1 MVYYVCN
8 GCGESLKRAKVDQ
21 HAMQCYGCE
30 YVTCIDCNKDFWG
43 NDYKAH
49 TSCVSEAER
58 YGKVGAAV
66 KENKGEVKQRLWCE
80 KVDQLTT
87 SSKTL
92 SNEAKKLLMKL
103 QDYPNIPRK
112 RAKFLNFLTNSL
124 RFFNTKVAE
133 EVWDAFTE
141 LHKQANAPKPPPPA
155 PAASKPTEEDKPKES
170 LPQNGKPEVASQEVD
185 TDSAQENTNPAKK
198 KKKKSSKE
206 EETHTATTAEEN
218 GKPLSKK
225 KKKKL
230 ENKALQSA
238 ASENKLA
245 PTADF
250 LEPTNDQKTS
260 KKKKKRKLEETD
272 ENGNVEVV
280 GKKKGK
286 KRKADEASKGSE
298 VFYVDDH
305 KKSKIEPEEKPVN
318 LDDTENEGSNPTK
331 FPWKR
336 TIRLCLKAADDNELS
351 LKKLKKKVL
360 QEYCN
365 FQQTNG
371 LKVISDNE
379 MNVLVLKKINNNPK
393 LLVKKERVRLK

>member
-8 GCGESLKRAKVDQ
+8 GCGDSLKRNKVDQ
-21 HAMQCYGCE
+21 HAMQCYGCD

-80 KVDQLTT
+80 KVDQLT
-87 SSKTL
+87 SSSGKL

-133 EVWDAFTE
+133 EVWDAFQE
-141 LHKQANAPKPPPPA
+141 LNKPTPPPA
-155 PAASKPTEEDKPKES
+155 PKPAEDKPKES
-170 LPQNGKPEVASQEVD
+170 EQNGKTEVTEAEVD
-185 TDSAQENTNPAKK
+185 TTAQENTNPTTKK
-198 KKKKSSKE
+198 KKKDKSTSD
-206 EETHTATTAEEN
+206 ETTATTEED

-230 ENKALQSA
+230 ANKALQNGT
-238 ASENKLA
+238 SENKLT

-250 LEPTNDQKTS
+250 LQPTTDGK
-260 KKKKKRKLEETD
+260 KKKKKRKLEETTD
-272 ENGNVEVV
+272 ENGNVEIN

-286 KRKADEASKGSE
+286 KRKADENSTGSDL
-298 VFYVDDH
+298 FYIDDH
-305 KKSKIEPEEKPVN
+305 KKPKTEEPVN
-318 LDDTENEGSNPTK
+318 LNDTENEGNPTK

-351 LKKLKKKVL
+351 IKKLKKKVL

-371 LKVISDNE
+371 GKVLSENE
-379 MNVLVLKKINNNPK
+379 MNVLLLKKINNNPK
-393 LLVKKERVRLK
+393 LVVKKERVKLK